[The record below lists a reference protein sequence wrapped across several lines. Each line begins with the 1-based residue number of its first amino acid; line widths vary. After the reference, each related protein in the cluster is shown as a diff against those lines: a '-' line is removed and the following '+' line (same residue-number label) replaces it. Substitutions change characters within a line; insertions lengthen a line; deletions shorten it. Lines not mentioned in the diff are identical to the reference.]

1 MSNLVDG
8 NERER
13 AEVTIMV
20 GKLDSSRNEGDGV
33 VVPPGGLLVEGLIEG
48 ESTSSEGGQNFK
60 S

>member
-13 AEVTIMV
+13 AEVTIIV

-33 VVPPGGLLVEGLIEG
+33 DVPPGGLLFEGLVEG
-48 ESTSSEGGQNFK
+48 ESSFK
-60 S
+60 